1 MTVLTYLLYLL
12 SAIPLTVWVAGTLSR
27 NGALFL
33 VDVFGGNDDLARAV
47 NRLLVVGFYLVN
59 LGFVALF
66 LRVAEP
72 VVDTRRLIEALSVK
86 LGVVLLVLGVL
97 HLLNDYVFNA
107 FRRRSRLDL
116 LRQGGLQPPVAPQG
130 HLGRPAMAGPQQQR
144 PTPPTG
150 PGVAGG
156 PGAGAAPVG

>member
-1 MTVLTYLLYLL
+1 MTVLTYLLYLAT
-12 SAIPLTVWVAGTLSR
+12 AIPLTVWVAGTLSR

-66 LRVAEP
+66 LRVSDP
-72 VVDTRRLIEALSVK
+72 VVDTRRMIEALSVK

-97 HLLNDYVFNA
+97 HLLNVYVFNS
-107 FRRRSRLDL
+107 FRRRGRLDL
-116 LRQGGLQPPVAPQG
+116 LRQGGLMPPVAAQG
-130 HLGRPAMAGPQQQR
+130 HLGQPAMAGPQQQR
-144 PTPPTG
+144 PT
-150 PGVAGG
+150 G